1 MFQQVA
7 RSEFAARKPESLLD
21 PEGSVLKSQDF
32 GFFATF
38 GASLSGNSIVQYNF
52 LILALYSKSH
62 RILKH
67 LLYPRDAVLNTLKF
81 IRPETTCTKSKEEPF
96 VDGQFRV

>member
-1 MFQQVA
+1 MEDYSTAVLHNVH
-7 RSEFAARKPESLLD
+7 EFAS
-21 PEGSVLKSQDF
+21 GI
-32 GFFATF
+32 TF

-52 LILALYSKSH
+52 LILASYSKSH

-81 IRPETTCTKSKEEPF
+81 IRPETTCTKSKEEPQNLDF
-96 VDGQFRV
+96 SPYWIVTRKKWVGIW